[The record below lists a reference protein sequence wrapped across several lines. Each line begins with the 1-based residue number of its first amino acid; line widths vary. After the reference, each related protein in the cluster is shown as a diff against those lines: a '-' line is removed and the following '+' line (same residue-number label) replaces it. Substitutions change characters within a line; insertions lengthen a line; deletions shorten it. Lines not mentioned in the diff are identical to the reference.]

1 MGHSLVTPAN
11 IDELHHTAGDRLEV
25 GGLAMTLA
33 GLLITNMSLLSPPK
47 TCQFDR
53 YYHLATSVHHTTCQ
67 TITAED
73 TEDTRQHE
81 STQIVVKKDTQ
92 ELLT

>member
-33 GLLITNMSLLSPPK
+33 GLLITNMSLLSLPK

-53 YYHLATSVHHTTCQ
+53 YYHLATSEC
-67 TITAED
+67 ITQLVKLLQP
-73 TEDTRQHE
+73 R
-81 STQIVVKKDTQ
+81 TQRTHDSSSKRK
-92 ELLT
+92 